1 MSLASKRHL
10 PLFPIL
16 IALGIFTAGLYTSAS
31 RTINWDVAWLLHV
44 GERLLQ
50 GAVYGHDII
59 EGNPP
64 ASPWLY
70 LPVVLMGR
78 ASGLDLHFIVVLY
91 VFIVMAV
98 SLGLTLRLL
107 MDSPGAERWLTPLL
121 LAMLTVFAVMP
132 MQEFG
137 QREHFIEM
145 LYLPYAAIAMGRSGG
160 LRPPLW
166 ASIVVGAMCGVALS
180 IKPVIVFAAIAPP
193 VVVAFYQKD
202 WRFLFVP
209 EALAGAGVTV
219 AYALAAILLHP
230 EYQEVL
236 PLFLALYLPSGTL
249 PSHLPQ
255 HAEIAFYLALIT
267 CLLLLL
273 RQGASAV
280 VVVLLT
286 STVCFWIAYWAQGKP
301 FFYHQMPMISMVV
314 ATLTVVTFDGS
325 LIRRRVLGC
334 LMLAVM
340 FQANAQ
346 MSSNN
351 RYDLLAAKIREH
363 KENASMMALGSM
375 FATGHPTTI
384 LAGGRWLGRL
394 PAAWPLETHRNLL
407 STATTPEVQ
416 AERDRWR
423 NWARDVLAEDL
434 VANRP
439 DIVLAQRGPV
449 DWFMILTNEAPALRR
464 LMGDYCSRSRGHIFL
479 FAEIEMYV
487 RKDLLKEGERE
498 CSSGSG
504 GTRAGAFHITAP

>member
-31 RTINWDVAWLLHV
+31 RTMNWDVAWLLHV

-50 GAVYGHDII
+50 GAVYGQDII

-70 LPVVLMGR
+70 MPVVLMGR
-78 ASGLDLHFIVVLY
+78 ASGLSLHFLVALY
-91 VFIVMAV
+91 VFTVMAV
-98 SLGLTLRLL
+98 SLGLTWRLL
-107 MDSPGAERWLTPLL
+107 RDLPGAERWLTPLL
-121 LAMLTVFAVMP
+121 LAMLTVFAIMP

-145 LYLPYAAIAMGRSGG
+145 LLLPYAAIAMGRLGG

-180 IKPVIVFAAIAPP
+180 IKPIIVFATIAPP
-193 VVVAFYQKD
+193 VIVAFYQKD
-202 WRFLFVP
+202 WRSLFAP
-209 EALAGAGVTV
+209 EALAGSGVAV
-219 AYALAAILLHP
+219 VYAFAAILLHP
-230 EYQEVL
+230 EYQDIF
-236 PLFLALYLPSGTL
+236 PLLLALYLPSGTL

-255 HAEIAFYLALIT
+255 HAEIAFYAAFAT
-267 CLLLLL
+267 CLLFLL
-273 RQGASAV
+273 RQRAIQPKV
-280 VVVLLT
+280 FVLLA
-286 STVCFWIAYWAQGKP
+286 STACFWISFWAQGKP
-301 FFYHQMPMISMVV
+301 FFYQQMPMISMVV
-314 ATLTVVTFDGS
+314 ATLTVVTFDGR
-325 LIRRRVLGC
+325 LISRRVLGC
-334 LMLAVM
+334 VMLAVM
-340 FQANAQ
+340 FHANAQ
-346 MSSNN
+346 MSSNH

-375 FATGHPTTI
+375 LVTGHPTTI

-407 STATTPEVQ
+407 HGATNPEVQ

-423 NWARDVLAEDL
+423 NWARDMLAGDL

-439 DIVLAQRGPV
+439 DIILAQRGPV
-449 DWFMILTNEAPALRR
+449 DWFMILTNEVPALGR
-464 LMGDYCSRSRGHIFL
+464 LMEDYCSRSSGHNLHLAI
-479 FAEIEMYV
+479 IEMYV
-487 RKDLLKEGERE
+487 RKDVLKESERE
-498 CSSGSG
+498 CS
-504 GTRAGAFHITAP
+504 PD